1 MVIINQ
7 SPGVDQ
13 KDLVTREVEGLLH
26 YYAMLYAMTSA
37 FDPGWLGLYNALSCQ
52 DTMYSFALS

>member
-26 YYAMLYAMTSA
+26 YYAMLYARPSA
-37 FDPGWLGLYNALSCQ
+37 FAPGWLGLYNALSWQ